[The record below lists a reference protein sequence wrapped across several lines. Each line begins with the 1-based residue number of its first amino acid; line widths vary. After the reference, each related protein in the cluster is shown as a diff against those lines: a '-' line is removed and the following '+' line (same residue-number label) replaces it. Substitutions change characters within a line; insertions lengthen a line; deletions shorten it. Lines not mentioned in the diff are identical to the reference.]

1 MYRQGL
7 FVVNFN
13 SADAKQAGEVVGAF
27 AGNNGG
33 NNGFILQGGVFTH
46 FNAPFS
52 LTATPFGVN
61 DAGEISGLVSGRGR
75 HDDWFPVFGRHFQYH
90 QCD

>member
-7 FVVNFN
+7 SVVNFN
-13 SADAKQAGEVVGAF
+13 SAHAKQAGEVVGAF
-27 AGNNGG
+27 AGNIGG
-33 NNGFILQGGVFTH
+33 NNGFILQGGVFTQ

-61 DAGEISGLVSGRGR
+61 DAEEISG
-75 HDDWFPVFGRHFQYH
+75 
-90 QCD
+90 